1 MAERVPAPQETA
13 INPETQTRI
22 EQALAREDEVRPPP
36 TAFDAAHAEG
46 DVDALVA
53 LFDAQW
59 RVQGDPDVPWIGEH
73 RGRCGVR
80 GFLGAFS
87 ANRQVEGEET
97 ITQTVHRNHRIQID
111 RRTLRVKRNGARTVS
126 DVTVHFVIRDGKI
139 AEQDVFE
146 NAHAVS
152 RARPGHGT
160 LPEEKVA

>member
-1 MAERVPAPQETA
+1 MD
-13 INPETQTRI
+13 PETQTRI
-22 EQALAREDEVRPPP
+22 EQALAQEGEVRPLPA
-36 TAFDAAHAEG
+36 AFDAARAEG

-59 RVQGDPDVPWIGEH
+59 RVQGDPDVPWIGDH

-97 ITQTVHRNHRIQID
+97 ITRVVRRNHRIQID
-111 RRTLRVKRNGARTVS
+111 RQTLRVKCNGARTVS
-126 DVTVHFVIRDGKI
+126 DVTVHLVIRDGKI
-139 AEQDVFE
+139 AEHDVFE

-152 RARPGHGT
+152 RAWPGHGT
-160 LPEEKVA
+160 SPEEKVA